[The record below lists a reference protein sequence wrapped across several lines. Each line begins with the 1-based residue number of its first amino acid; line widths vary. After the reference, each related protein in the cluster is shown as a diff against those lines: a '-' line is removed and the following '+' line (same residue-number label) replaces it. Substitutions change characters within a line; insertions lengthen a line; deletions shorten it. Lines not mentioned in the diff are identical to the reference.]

1 MCSVRTTDED
11 GHGKVHEKI
20 FRCSEC
26 AAGELRVVILAGVTI
41 RALGVRM
48 SAGGKKILASGLV
61 RTWSLVGSP
70 YPLGLRPVEMTLI
83 GVGQLPTVR
92 HVPSSFNTSQ

>member
-1 MCSVRTTDED
+1 
-11 GHGKVHEKI
+11 
-20 FRCSEC
+20 
-26 AAGELRVVILAGVTI
+26 VILAGVTI

-70 YPLGLRPVEMTLI
+70 YPLGLRPTEMILA
-83 GVGQLPTVR
+83 GVSRLPTMR
-92 HVPSSFNTSQ
+92 HVPRGFNMSQ